1 MATSNELTRIAD
13 AVNALRPDWIAR
25 SVRVILNR
33 PELRDR
39 AFADLAVIMTVI
51 ACDPKSTTPA
61 RAVEPGPWWQAV
73 KANAGVSSVPEVGPG
88 RDVDRCERAGHE
100 HEAAAT
106 CRACRAEQ
114 LADLEPDAAPQR
126 AVPAPAEF
134 REAIPARAVR
144 PHGGGRDFGQTS
156 PISAPEDITRCSC
169 GAAFIDSRDG
179 RASHDA
185 VFGHH
190 PQAAAERS
198 DAEL

>member
-39 AFADLAVIMTVI
+39 AFADLAAVMTVI

-73 KANAGVSSVPEVGPG
+73 KANAGASSVPEAGPG

-126 AVPAPAEF
+126 PVPAPAEF
-134 REAIPARAVR
+134 REAPPRRAER
-144 PHGGGRDFGQTS
+144 PDFGRDFGQAS
-156 PISAPEDITRCSC
+156 PLSAPEGVSRCWC

-190 PQAAAERS
+190 PQAAERS